1 MPRILALQWNQNEVN
16 ALVASAGGERMVV
29 EEAFRISLPDAPTG
43 DGSPAEMLAE
53 RWAAEWAARR
63 IGRVE
68 AVVALGRN
76 RVEMRHL
83 TLPSA
88 PDEELPDL
96 VRFQAVRQF
105 SALEEDWPL
114 DFIPLNAAE
123 AESRYV
129 LAAAVRPELLGEV
142 EQVCEAAGLKA
153 GRVVLLPCAAAS
165 LLVRRLGPRAG
176 GTWLLVNLAGEEAD
190 LAVLVDRRAAFLRQA
205 RLPGDPLAEDSFVPA
220 LAVELRRTMAAAQNQ
235 PGSRPVESIA
245 VLGASRRCVE
255 LAASLG
261 EELALPCEAVE
272 PFEGVQWNGREP
284 ADLAGAA
291 GRWTPLV
298 GMIWDE
304 AAEAAP
310 ALDFLHPR
318 RRPEPPSRRNTY
330 ALAGVA
336 GGLVVLAI
344 MAMSWIQG
352 DRLNAD
358 VRRLQAN
365 SKALDKRVELA
376 EKSEAAAKEV
386 EDWVDDEI
394 HWLQELRWLSERL
407 PTAEEAMLTQ
417 VKLTASSGRG
427 EITLDGLA
435 KDVEAVSKLDR
446 GLHDERHRLAGKS
459 KSESDDKGPYGV
471 QFRSSVRIEKG
482 K

>member
-1 MPRILALQWNQNEVN
+1 MRRILALQWNQTEAD
-16 ALVASAGGERMVV
+16 ALVASAGGERMVI
-29 EEAFRISLPDAPTG
+29 EEAFRVALPEDNDG
-43 DGSPAEMLAE
+43 DGSPEKRLQ
-53 RWAAEWAARR
+53 RWAAEWKARR
-63 IGRVE
+63 IGRAD

-76 RVEMRHL
+76 RAEMRHL

-114 DFIPLNAAE
+114 DFVPLNGPE
-123 AESRYV
+123 EESRYV

-142 EQVCEAAGLKA
+142 QQACEESGLKA
-153 GRVVLLPCAAAS
+153 ARVVLQPCAAAS
-165 LLVRRLGPRAG
+165 LLVRLLGPRCG
-176 GTWLLVNLAGEEAD
+176 GTWLLVSLAGGEAD
-190 LAVLVDRRAAFLRQA
+190 LAVLVDGRVAFLRQT
-205 RLPGDPLAEDSFVPA
+205 RLPGDPLGNRDLVPA

-245 VLGASRRCVE
+245 FLGAGDRCMA
-255 LAASLG
+255 LAASIG
-261 EELALPCEAVE
+261 KELSLPCEAVD
-272 PFEGVQWNGREP
+272 PFEGVQWNGSEP
-284 ADLAGAA
+284 EDLLKSP
-291 GRWTPLV
+291 GRWAPLV

-304 AAEAAP
+304 AAESPP

-318 RRPEPPSRRNTY
+318 KRPEPPSRRNTY
-330 ALAGVA
+330 ALAGLA

-344 MAMSWIQG
+344 MAASWIQG

-365 SKALDKRVELA
+365 SKALDKNVEQA
-376 EKSEAAAKEV
+376 AKSEAAAKEV
-386 EDWVDDEI
+386 DDWVDDEI
-394 HWLQELRWLSERL
+394 NWLQELRWLSERL
-407 PTAEEAMLTQ
+407 PSAEDAMLTQ
-417 VKLTASSGRG
+417 VKFNANSGRG

-435 KDVEAVSKLDR
+435 RNVEAVAKLDR
-446 GLHDERHRLAGKS
+446 DLHDELHRLAGKS
-459 KSESDDKGPYGV
+459 KSESDDKRPYGV